1 MKKFD
6 FCTCSSCSKG
16 HRVGCCATSPEVI
29 FYFNKFMKGGC
40 GLLQFTETLCEVE
53 NVELHIII
61 RKTKNNIFYTLRVEA
76 HRSLLTG

>member
-1 MKKFD
+1 
-6 FCTCSSCSKG
+6 
-16 HRVGCCATSPEVI
+16 
-29 FYFNKFMKGGC
+29 MKGGC

>member
-1 MKKFD
+1 
-6 FCTCSSCSKG
+6 
-16 HRVGCCATSPEVI
+16 
-29 FYFNKFMKGGC
+29 MKGAC

-76 HRSLLTG
+76 H